1 MIPGHPGPGGRLG
14 TKDDVRALK
23 EYMTDVSNV
32 AKQLADERKCLNDDA
47 MRAVKLPK
55 YEGWMRTTRICS
67 ATCNGSANTGDA
79 DIEAHFIACAALC
92 RSRSRLDRD
101 QPRAINAGTAA
112 PAVESSIRIILID
125 DSACRQMHCSPS
137 TTRAPLALDARTD
150 RTTARTHALIG
161 HPNVGKSVIFHR
173 LTGTYVNVSNY
184 PGTTVEVA
192 RATARFARDT
202 DVLDTPG
209 VLTLPARSDDERAT
223 VRALLHED
231 LRALVQI
238 GDAKHLRRTLALTLT
253 LADTGL
259 PLVLALN
266 MHDESTA
273 RGVAIDAAAL
283 ARALSIDVVMTVA
296 TAGEGIDALVHAL
309 RAPRV
314 AQPAFT
320 YPPPLERA
328 IAEAARLIDARI
340 AHPPIASRALAVLFL
355 GDDHEVEQWLAAQLG
370 ADLRLLIELRER
382 AVADHAAG
390 LPGALAAARSAAAD
404 AITATMMRSGAKPPM
419 PLATKIGRLVVHR
432 VWSVPI
438 LMAVLY
444 AVYAFVGVFGAG
456 TLVKWTEEGLF
467 GGVLNPAVTAF
478 VTAYAPWPW
487 LADLLVGPYGLWTM
501 GMTYAIALILPIVTT
516 FFIAFGLLEDSGYF
530 SRLSVLA
537 NRAFAVIGL
546 NGRAVLPMVL
556 GLGCVTMATLTTR
569 ILHTRRE
576 RLIATFLM
584 ALAIPCSAQL
594 GVVMGMLGAV
604 GFGGTLAWV
613 ATLVIT
619 MLGAGWLA
627 AKLIPGR
634 RIPLVTEMPPMRL
647 PVAANVLKKTV
658 GRLRWYLVEVIPL
671 FLFGTFLMFALDRIG
686 ALPWIIARG
695 EPLVTGWLGLPK
707 EASAAFVMGFLRR
720 DFGATGLF
728 AMGNALTPVQM
739 VVGMVTITLFVP
751 CIASVMI
758 IVKEQGLRTAA
769 LMLALIMPTAF
780 AVGGAANWVLRALA

>member
-1 MIPGHPGPGGRLG
+1 
-14 TKDDVRALK
+14 
-23 EYMTDVSNV
+23 
-32 AKQLADERKCLNDDA
+32 
-47 MRAVKLPK
+47 
-55 YEGWMRTTRICS
+55 
-67 ATCNGSANTGDA
+67 
-79 DIEAHFIACAALC
+79 
-92 RSRSRLDRD
+92 
-101 QPRAINAGTAA
+101 
-112 PAVESSIRIILID
+112 
-125 DSACRQMHCSPS
+125 MHCSPS
-137 TTRAPLALDARTD
+137 PSGAAVALDAPAD
-150 RTTARTHALIG
+150 RRNARTHALIG

-192 RATARFARDT
+192 RAAARFARDT

-223 VRALLHED
+223 MRALLHED
-231 LRALVQI
+231 LRALIQI
-238 GDAKHLRRTLALTLT
+238 GDAKHLRRTLALTLM

-259 PLVLALN
+259 PLALALN
-266 MHDESTA
+266 MHDESKA
-273 RGVAIDAAAL
+273 RGVSIDADAL
-283 ARALSIDVVMTVA
+283 ARELGVDVVTTVA
-296 TAGEGIDALVHAL
+296 TAGEGIGALVHAL

-314 AQPAFT
+314 APKFSYPAAI
-320 YPPPLERA
+320 ERA
-328 IAEAARLIDARI
+328 IGDAQRVIDARI
-340 AHPPIASRALAVLFL
+340 VRPPIASRALAALFL
-355 GDDHEVEQWLAAQLG
+355 GDDHEVERWLAARLG
-370 ADLRLLIELRER
+370 ADFRQLVELRER
-382 AVADHAAG
+382 ASAEHRGELAA
-390 LPGALAAARSAAAD
+390 ALAAARSAAAD
-404 AITATMMRSGAKPPM
+404 AIAARVLRTAARPTLPVA
-419 PLATKIGRLVVHR
+419 AKIGRLVVHR

-438 LMAVLY
+438 LVAVLF
-444 AVYAFVGVFGAG
+444 AVYEFVGVFGAG
-456 TLVKWTEEGLF
+456 TLVEWTEEGLF
-467 GGVLNPAVTAF
+467 GGALNPAITAF
-478 VTAYAPWPW
+478 VTAHAPWPW
-487 LADLLVGPYGLWTM
+487 LADLLVGEYGLWTM

-537 NRAFAVIGL
+537 NRAFGAIGL

-556 GLGCVTMATLTTR
+556 GLGCVTMGTLTTR

-604 GFGGTLAWV
+604 GFGGMLAW
-613 ATLVIT
+613 ATTLVAT

-627 AKLIPGR
+627 AKLVPGR

-671 FLFGTFLMFALDRIG
+671 FLLGTFLMFALDKLG
-686 ALPWIIARG
+686 ALPWIIERG

-728 AMGNALTPVQM
+728 AMGNALSPVQM
-739 VVGMVTITLFVP
+739 IVGMVTITLFVP
-751 CIASVMI
+751 CIASVMM

-769 LMLALIMPTAF
+769 LMLALIMPAAF
-780 AVGGAANWVLRALA
+780 AVGGATNFVLRALS